1 MAKEVKMIVFVLERG
16 PGYESEG
23 VLSRS
28 EAEWEMAKLLNNG
41 WEYMG
46 AGGSSGGED
55 LGAIGLGFA
64 LFQRGSAEEADTRF
78 WKGDYEE

>member
-1 MAKEVKMIVFVLERG
+1 MATQDVKMVVFILERG

-28 EAEWEMAKLLNNG
+28 EAEWEMAKLLSDG
-41 WEYMG
+41 WTYMG
-46 AGGSSGGED
+46 AGGANGAED

-64 LFQRGSAEEADTRF
+64 LFQREASGVSDAPLR
-78 WKGDYEE
+78 KDAD

>member
-1 MAKEVKMIVFVLERG
+1 MAKEVKLVVFMLQRG

-28 EAEWEMAKLLNNG
+28 EAEWEMAMLLSDG

-46 AGGSSGGED
+46 AGGGSGSDDVSG
-55 LGAIGLGFA
+55 IGLGFA
-64 LFQRGSAEEADTRF
+64 LFQRTITPIDDRPLSNE
-78 WKGDYEE
+78 